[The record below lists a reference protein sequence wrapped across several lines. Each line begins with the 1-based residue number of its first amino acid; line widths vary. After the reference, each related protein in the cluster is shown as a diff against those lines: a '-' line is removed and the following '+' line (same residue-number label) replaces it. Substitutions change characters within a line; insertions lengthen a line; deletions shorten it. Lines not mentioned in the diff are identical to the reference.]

1 MPQRKRVLMI
11 YTGGTIGMNHLPG
24 GEGYVP
30 VAGFL
35 GQQMAAMPEL
45 QHELVPQYTI
55 HEYTPLLDSANM
67 QPAEWVKI
75 AQTVARHYDE
85 YDGFIIL
92 HGTDTMTYTAS
103 ALSFLL
109 GNLEKTVIVTGSQI
123 PIAEVRNDA
132 RETLITSL
140 ILAGNYRI
148 PEVCVYF
155 NNRLFRGNRTQK
167 VNAVDLDAF
176 DSPNY
181 PPLAE
186 IGIDI
191 KVHWERLLVRPDAAL
206 EVHNLS
212 EQAVG
217 AIRLF
222 PGISPAVI
230 RNFLQVPMQA
240 VVLETYGVGNAPQD
254 AAFLAVLADATQR
267 GVVIV
272 NCTQCLKGSVD
283 MQKYATGEAL
293 QEVGVVSGY
302 DMTPAAALTK
312 LYFLL
317 SQGLGAEDVRYWV
330 QMNLRGELTPPMGKV

>member
-1 MPQRKRVLMI
+1 MARRKRVLII
-11 YTGGTIGMNHLPG
+11 YTGGTIGMNHQSG
-24 GEGYVP
+24 EEGYVP
-30 VAGFL
+30 VAGYL
-35 GQQMAAMPEL
+35 GEQMAAMPEL
-45 QHELVPQYTI
+45 QREQVPEYTI

-67 QPAEWVKI
+67 QPAEWVKM
-75 AQTVARHYDE
+75 AHTVAQHYDE

-109 GNLEKTVIVTGSQI
+109 RNLEKTVIVTGSQI

-148 PEVCVYF
+148 PEVCLYF
-155 NNRLFRGNRTQK
+155 NNHLFRGNRTQK
-167 VNAVDLDAF
+167 VNAVDMDAF
-176 DSPNY
+176 DTPNY
-181 PPLAE
+181 PPLAD

-191 KVHWERLLVRPDAAL
+191 KVYWERLLVRPDDYL
-206 EVHNLS
+206 EVYELS

-222 PGISPAVI
+222 PGISPAVL

-254 AAFLAVLADATQR
+254 PAFLAVLAEATQR
-267 GVVIV
+267 GVTIV

-283 MQKYATGEAL
+283 MQKYATGETL
-293 QEVGVVSGY
+293 REVGVVSGY

-317 SQGLGAEDVRYWV
+317 SRGLGPSDVRHMV
-330 QMNLRGELTPPMGKV
+330 QMNLRGELTPPTSKL